1 MEDVRALIDAVGAE
15 RVHLVGHDFGAA
27 VVWQAALDMPQR
39 LITATPLSLPHGT
52 AWLKSFLRSRQAL
65 APGTS
70 TSFCCPVCPSICCSA
85 GTATDLVCLRLLQC
99 QGQTCEAAY
108 RDARAMTEQ
117 GRLTCALNWYRAML
131 LADVRGWCQNII
143 RSVPTMYVW
152 ADQDSTIMGAGARA
166 CGDYVRSEY
175 RFEILRGVSHWMLD
189 DAPGAV
195 SDLLLDWFA
204 AHRSPQHSGG

>member
-1 MEDVRALIDAVGAE
+1 MAGGIGHATAPYHGDAVVAATRHRLAQVLRAE
-15 RVHLVGHDFGAA
+15 
-27 VVWQAALDMPQR
+27 
-39 LITATPLSLPHGT
+39 S
-52 AWLKSFLRSRQAL
+52 
-65 APGTS
+65 PGTRS
-70 TSFCCPVCPSICCSA
+70 WYIYFFLLPGVSEHLLLGRDSNGS
-85 GTATDLVCLRLLQC
+85 GLSRLLQC
-99 QGQTCEAAY
+99 KGQTCEAAD

-131 LADVRGWCQNII
+131 LADVRGWSQNII